1 MYIGC
6 RYRGKKLETSHKG
19 PTEAEIKKR
28 LPVAGGA
35 GRQALRIDD

>member
-1 MYIGC
+1 MPLQ
-6 RYRGKKLETSHKG
+6 GKEARDIPSFLKG